1 MSEYTA
7 HDPTAFYRE
16 LFGAAVDLK
25 APADDSKHDTEN
37 INNNSEVEIKS
48 KNSNHQLSREEFL
61 EVINY
66 ASPNYNARRRARL
79 FPTIASVTS
88 YF

>member
-1 MSEYTA
+1 MSKDTT
-7 HDPTAFYRE
+7 HNPTAFYRV
-16 LFGAAVDLK
+16 LFGAAVDIK
-25 APADDSKHDTEN
+25 DSAASKHDADN
-37 INNNSEVEIKS
+37 INNNCEVEIES
-48 KNSNHQLSREEFL
+48 KKQQLPREEFL

-66 ASPNYNARRRARL
+66 ASPNYDARRRARL